1 MDDIIVHA
9 AKKPEHD
16 RILLEV
22 LRSLKGNNLCLAPDK
37 CEWAVNKVE
46 FLGYISG
53 EGAEMTDDRVGP
65 IKKIKPVNSLKE
77 VQIGFANFPSGA
89 RKLSDRGGTYSSCW
103 YSHSLSRV
111 TRLSQ
116 VVTSCPERTV
126 IEKTSIEIVNE

>member
-1 MDDIIVHA
+1 MLDVGTIAFMDDIIVHA

-16 RILLEV
+16 RVLLKV
-22 LRSLKGNNLCLAPDK
+22 LRRLKDNNLCITPDK

-46 FLGYISG
+46 FLGHISG
-53 EGAEMTDDRVGP
+53 EGVEMTDDRVGP

-89 RKLSDRGGTYSSCW
+89 RKLSDRRGAYSSCW
-103 YSHSLSRV
+103 YSHSISRV

-116 VVTSCPERTV
+116 VVPDRKSV
-126 IEKTSIEIVNE
+126 V